1 MFVSAF
7 KIINGS
13 GLAALIGPFNEAFA
27 HGCESARI
35 PFIVTSMVPYDWTKS
50 SFLIRIVPNIDIYGG
65 AIDDMLIY
73 LKWKKVGF
81 LYDNP
86 QG

>member
-1 MFVSAF
+1 M
-7 KIINGS
+7 INGS
-13 GLAALIGPFNEAFA
+13 GIAALIGPFNEAFA

-35 PFIVTSMVPYDWTKS
+35 PFIVTSMVPHDWAES
-50 SFLIRIVPNIDIYGG
+50 SFLIRIVANIDIYGG
-65 AIDDMLIY
+65 AIDDMLLY